1 MKRSLQGAII
11 CAALLAGCASTSRA
25 PTLYEQ
31 LGGEAGVTAMVE
43 GLLFKIVD
51 NPRIAHHF
59 AETDII
65 QLRDRLVEQFCFE
78 ADGPCTYTGRSMA
91 ESHADRDISEAEF
104 NALVEDLIDVMD
116 EQGVPVTAQ
125 NRLLRKLAPMRGD
138 IIRQ

>member
-1 MKRSLQGAII
+1 MRRAGLAAVV
-11 CAALLAGCASTSRA
+11 CAALLAGCASAPRS

-31 LGGEAGVTAMVE
+31 LGGEAGVTAIVE
-43 GLLFKIVD
+43 GLLFKMVE

-65 QLRDRLVEQFCFE
+65 QLRDRLIEQFCFE

-91 ESHADRDISEAEF
+91 ESHADRNISEAEF
-104 NALVEDLIDVMD
+104 NALVEDLIDVME

-125 NRLLRKLAPMRGD
+125 NRLLRKLAPMRAD
-138 IIRQ
+138 IIRR